1 MKLIKKTI
9 RLIGYLKI
17 KLNNLYFLIF
27 INYLNDMPVTKED
40 LEKYIK
46 NSIPDSI
53 VIIEDLRGDGDH
65 YSATVIS
72 KSFEGKSKI
81 EQHKMVYDSL
91 KGKMGNE
98 LHALM
103 IKTRKEEK

>member
-1 MKLIKKTI
+1 
-9 RLIGYLKI
+9 
-17 KLNNLYFLIF
+17 
-27 INYLNDMPVTKED
+27 MPLSKED

-46 NSIPDSI
+46 NSIPDST

-72 KSFEGKSKI
+72 KSFEGKTKI
-81 EQHKMVYDSL
+81 EQHKIVYDSL
-91 KGKMGNE
+91 EGKMGNE

-103 IKTRKEEK
+103 LKTKTD